1 MNWAK
6 CWYEKEELH
15 HKPSGTP
22 LDETKEERCI
32 QQKGYGMS
40 INKLTQLS
48 NIQ

>member
-15 HKPSGTP
+15 HKPSGT
-22 LDETKEERCI
+22 LLGGTKEH

-40 INKLTQLS
+40 IDKLTQLS